1 MSFLGKSLRTFPTV
15 TLGVALLGMSAGPVQ
30 AVPVGHQKTQ
40 KTARASDKWR
50 ETAVQYADAHWN
62 WTTWDDSTPRAKDGQ
77 TQPYFECA
85 EFVARAL
92 AAGGL
97 VPGLKPDDPQDSYY
111 HYKAPNGKEYDLL
124 LISDVIGYRSLYDFI
139 MDYHLG
145 ADVGDDPAKAQP
157 GDVVVIFN
165 SDYSDKLH
173 TGLVAQEM
181 KGDADST
188 VDAHNKAHYRRTYT
202 KFNADGY
209 AHVIHID
216 PGVIKSQKPAVQSPS
231 DPDLIRSHASHA
243 RPS

>member
-1 MSFLGKSLRTFPTV
+1 MPVLRKSLRIFPAV
-15 TLGVALLGMSAGPVQ
+15 TLGAALLGMSAGHVQ
-30 AVPVGHQKTQ
+30 AVPAAHQKTQ
-40 KTARASDKWR
+40 KAARASDDWR
-50 ETAVQYADAHWN
+50 KTAVQYADNHWN
-62 WTTWDDSTPRAKDGQ
+62 WSAWDDNIPRVKEGQ
-77 TQPYFECA
+77 AQPYFECA

-97 VPGLKPDDPQDSYY
+97 IPGLRPDDPQDSYY

-124 LISDVIGYRSLYDFI
+124 LISDVVGYRSLYDFI
-139 MDYHLG
+139 MDYKLG
-145 ADVGDDPAKAQP
+145 ADIGDNPAQAQP

-173 TGLVAQEM
+173 TGLVAQEV

-188 VDAHNKAHYRRTYT
+188 VDAHNNAHYRRTYQ
-202 KFNADGY
+202 KFDTGGY
-209 AHVIHID
+209 AHIIHID
-216 PGVIKSQKPAVQSPS
+216 PGVIKSQRPAVQPPS